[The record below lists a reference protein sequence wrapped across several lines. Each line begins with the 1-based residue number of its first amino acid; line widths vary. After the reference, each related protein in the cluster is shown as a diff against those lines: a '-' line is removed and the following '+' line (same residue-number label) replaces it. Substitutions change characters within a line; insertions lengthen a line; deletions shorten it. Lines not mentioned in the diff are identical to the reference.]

1 MDVDTEGGII
11 CCLPPER
18 VSDDVLVVAAAAAA
32 GGVAVREL
40 SSADSDVDVELVRL
54 TVPAAVA
61 AGFGHKGMAVKEDSR
76 V

>member
-1 MDVDTEGGII
+1 MDEII
-11 CCLPPER
+11 CCPPPGR
-18 VSDDVLVVAAAAAA
+18 VSDDVVVAAAA

-61 AGFGHKGMAVKEDSR
+61 AEFGHKGMAVKEDSR